1 MAVWQFKL
9 TVIPKESVIH
19 KFSVLPKVLN
29 VDPEYRR
36 NFWDTTKDLES
47 CQNSKF
53 KDAFTINWWANL
65 RISIFEMIP
74 QVDAIIKGNK
84 WERNNFISWKADEEN
99 HQDHDV
105 FISFDEVTKIIQAF
119 NFRTDLRD
127 TSFIFLGEMLKIC
140 DRYDCLVMDQK
151 GNLSEPS
158 TNNLEET
165 IVTSDAVRFITN
177 PPGFLKDVIERSKKE

>member
-9 TVIPKESVIH
+9 TVIPKESLIQ

-29 VDPEYRR
+29 IDPGYRR
-36 NFWDTTKDLES
+36 NFWDTNKDLES
-47 CQNSKF
+47 SQNSNF

-65 RISIFEMIP
+65 RISISEMIP
-74 QVDAIIKGNK
+74 QVDAIIKENK
-84 WERNNFISWKADEEN
+84 WERDNFISWKADEEN

-105 FISFDEVTKIIQAF
+105 FISFDKVTKIIHAF

-127 TSFIFLGEMLKIC
+127 TSFIFLRGMLKIC
-140 DRYDCLVMDQK
+140 NRYDWLVMDQK

-158 TNNLEET
+158 MNSLEEM
-165 IVTSDAVRFITN
+165 IVNSDAAKFITN
-177 PPGFLKDVIERSKKE
+177 PYGFLKDVIERSKKE